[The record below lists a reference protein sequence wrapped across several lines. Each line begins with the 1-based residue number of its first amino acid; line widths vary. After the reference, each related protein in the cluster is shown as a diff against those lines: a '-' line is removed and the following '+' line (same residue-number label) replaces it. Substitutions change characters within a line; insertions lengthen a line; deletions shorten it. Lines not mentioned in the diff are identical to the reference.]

1 MMINILYVLVRQN
14 YFYCFNVF
22 VMFYVHSEV
31 AIFFQ
36 ALLLHP
42 HEETICIPHN
52 IRSQSIGCLS

>member
-1 MMINILYVLVRQN
+1 MIINILVLVSQN

-22 VMFYVHSEV
+22 VIFYVYREV

-52 IRSQSIGCLS
+52 IRSQSMS